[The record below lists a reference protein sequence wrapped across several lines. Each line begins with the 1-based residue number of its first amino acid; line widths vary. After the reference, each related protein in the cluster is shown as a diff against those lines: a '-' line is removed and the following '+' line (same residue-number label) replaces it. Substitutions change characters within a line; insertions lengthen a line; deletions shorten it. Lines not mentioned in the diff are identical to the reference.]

1 MTVSA
6 ATEAVGTMVN
16 LDSEEK
22 RDTANA
28 EVQSD
33 EKETADAEVQSTR
46 VQGWVHLS
54 SLNDLDW
61 ISLKFDQMN
70 SVQGDHSRCSQP
82 PVDTKPKVAFHY
94 MGLILKQNFCF
105 DVRGRL
111 GKM

>member
-16 LDSEEK
+16 LDVNEK

-46 VQGWVHLS
+46 VQGWIHISRVCQIWKWIWGILS
-54 SLNDLDW
+54 N
-61 ISLKFDQMN
+61 
-70 SVQGDHSRCSQP
+70 
-82 PVDTKPKVAFHY
+82 
-94 MGLILKQNFCF
+94 
-105 DVRGRL
+105 
-111 GKM
+111 

>member
-54 SLNDLDW
+54 RLGLDLPK
-61 ISLKFDQMN
+61 IRPSMPLN
-70 SVQGDHSRCSQP
+70 SVQGDH
-82 PVDTKPKVAFHY
+82 
-94 MGLILKQNFCF
+94 
-105 DVRGRL
+105 
-111 GKM
+111 